1 MNVQNSW
8 TNVMKMHTVS
18 IPNQV
23 MIVTVTMDILAMV
36 GTVMISMSAKQ
47 HITVAISL
55 VLVIIPQV

>member
-1 MNVQNSW
+1 MNVQNNW
-8 TNVMKMHTVS
+8 TNATKMRIVS

-36 GTVMISMSAKQ
+36 GTVMISMSAKR

>member
-1 MNVQNSW
+1 MNVQNNW
-8 TNVMKMHTVS
+8 TNATKMRIVS

-36 GTVMISMSAKQ
+36 GIVMISTNVKQ

-55 VLVIIPQV
+55 VLVIIRQV